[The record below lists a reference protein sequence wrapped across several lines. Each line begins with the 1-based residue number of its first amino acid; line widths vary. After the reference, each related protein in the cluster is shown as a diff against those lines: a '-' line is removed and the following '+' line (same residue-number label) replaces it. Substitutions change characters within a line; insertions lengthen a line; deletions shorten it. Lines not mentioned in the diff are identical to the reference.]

1 MDHRR
6 KLWNNIM
13 EDLGPPEGC
22 VVPWWLLL
30 IYTLF
35 FPLSA
40 LKLFLDRSRGF
51 DHQRLV
57 WKIHGIEFSD
67 QFFSR
72 FAAANGE
79 LYRFRT
85 VNGVVTIEQMPPATT
100 TETP

>member
-22 VVPWWLLL
+22 VIPWWMLLV
-30 IYTLF
+30 YTLF

-40 LKLFLDRSRGF
+40 LKLFLDRSCGF
-51 DHQRLV
+51 DYQRLT

-72 FAAANGE
+72 FATADGE
-79 LYRFRT
+79 LYRFTT
-85 VNGVVTIEQMPPATT
+85 VNGVVTIERMPPTT
-100 TETP
+100 QGVKK